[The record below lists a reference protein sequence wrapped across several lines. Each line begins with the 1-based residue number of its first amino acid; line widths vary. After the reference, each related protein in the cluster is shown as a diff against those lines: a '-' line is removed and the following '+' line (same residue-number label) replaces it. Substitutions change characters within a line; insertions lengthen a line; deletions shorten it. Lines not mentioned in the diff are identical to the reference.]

1 MSKLKNDVKDTIKAY
16 LPINE
21 LYVGSYGTKKCDRKP
36 MNESKNN
43 SNKNVIEGILNSMVL
58 PEYEH
63 VICDIKVK
71 DPSERGYDRWWLV
84 AWRSGIITPE
94 LDAGQDRRTDTKFK
108 PKLKPAQRVSA
119 PY

>member
-1 MSKLKNDVKDTIKAY
+1 MLKTALNLIY
-16 LPINE
+16 LYMNYMLDLTE
-21 LYVGSYGTKKCDRKP
+21 RQKCDRKP

-71 DPSERGYDRWWLV
+71 DPSERF
-84 AWRSGIITPE
+84 
-94 LDAGQDRRTDTKFK
+94 DTFGEDTI
-108 PKLKPAQRVSA
+108 
-119 PY
+119 